1 MNRADNTAP
10 GWRRGYAGRSRYV
23 FSLPFTPTF
32 GPSSLSIF
40 LASQTLWPHDTWL
53 QPTGEGGPTAI
64 LQISTALNRDI
75 VLARTTIDFAGKDA
89 TEAFE
94 DVGHS
99 DEARAML
106 TKMYLGE
113 FKGEVGFF
121 CLPFYPYSHPPSLP
135 HLYPFSNFP
144 RHPRV
149 PPHPLRR
156 SVGQSRTPCVAERG
170 WRHIANG

>member
-1 MNRADNTAP
+1 MPNGEFGRGISPYEKMKASDAHGIRENVSMNRADNTAP

-23 FSLPFTPTF
+23 SSLPFTPTF
-32 GPSSLSIF
+32 GPSSPSIF

-53 QPTGEGGPTAI
+53 QPTGEGGPIAI
-64 LQISTALNRDI
+64 AQISTALNRDF

-113 FKGEVGFF
+113 FKGEVGFLF
-121 CLPFYPYSHPPSLP
+121 LPFYP
-135 HLYPFSNFP
+135 
-144 RHPRV
+144 
-149 PPHPLRR
+149 
-156 SVGQSRTPCVAERG
+156 
-170 WRHIANG
+170 